1 MYEKSLDPEMMKNTR
16 ARWQRMLQRKNFQ
29 IRKEMVDGLMPG
41 SIDIH
46 IHAWPCA
53 YVARQFSEIEIGRR
67 ATDAGMRAVVFKC
80 HSTPS
85 SGRTPLVQEAV
96 DEYAGRVEKTASQI
110 IGGVALNYCVGG
122 INPHAAEASANFGG
136 RYVWLPSVHASHCF
150 RVQSREGGIPVLD
163 DRKQLLPEVRDVL
176 KIIAERDMILGLAH
190 QSTEE
195 RFLIA
200 QEAKE
205 LGVKWMS
212 ASHPQGGINEMTV
225 EQMKEM
231 AELGVYICI
240 QNQTIYSH
248 ALNDETLEMIKQV
261 RGDRLVYGSDLT
273 MWGGV
278 HPVDGVRLLIE
289 VLLGYGVPE
298 ETVRNILID
307 NPKRLLFG

>member
-1 MYEKSLDPEMMKNTR
+1 MYEKSLDPEVMKITKT
-16 ARWQRMLQRKNFQ
+16 RWQRMLSRKNFS
-29 IRKEMVDGLMPG
+29 IHKETVDGLMQG

-80 HSTPS
+80 HSTPT

-96 DEYAGRVEKTASQI
+96 DEYAVRMEKTATQI
-110 IGGVALNYCVGG
+110 IGGVALNFCVGG
-122 INPHAAEASANFGG
+122 INPDAVEASANFGG

-150 RVQSREGGIPVLD
+150 KVQSREGGIPVLD
-163 DRKQLLPEVRDVL
+163 DQKNILPKVRDVL

-212 ASHPQGGINEMTV
+212 ASHPQGRINKMTV
-225 EQMKEM
+225 EQMKEL
-231 AELGVYICI
+231 AEIGVYICI

-248 ALNDETLEMIKQV
+248 DLNDETLEMIQKV
-261 RGDRLVYGSDLT
+261 PGDKLVYGSDLT

-298 ETVRNILID
+298 ETVKKIFKD
-307 NPKRLLFG
+307 NSKQLLFG